1 MRTRAR
7 CRVLAVDLDGT
18 LISNVEDPA
27 RPVSAANLEA
37 LRELRAAGARIVIVT
52 GRNEGS
58 ARSLLARCGDG
69 ELAASDLILH
79 NGALIV
85 DGASGATLR
94 ELALPR
100 AEALAYLGVYR
111 AQGLTPLLFTD
122 RRRGGACLVE
132 GEPGP
137 ENTRLAR
144 YLAVREREG
153 EGELR
158 RVPDLS
164 AALDEDPLALAT
176 IDSPARVAPART
188 AMAALEL
195 PGSRVAVQGLVGRGG
210 HGPAQFLEVFHREA
224 AKEKAFAAWCE
235 LRSLPLAETAAIG
248 DGRNDLE
255 LLKAVGLGIAMGN
268 GSAELQAAADHV
280 APWHDQDGL
289 AVAIRAHLL
298 ISP

>member
-1 MRTRAR
+1 MPPLAR
-7 CRVLAVDLDGT
+7 YRVLAVDLDGT
-18 LISNVEDPA
+18 LISNADDPA

-58 ARSLLARCGDG
+58 ARSLLLRCEDA

-94 ELALPR
+94 ELTLPKT
-100 AEALAYLGVYR
+100 EGLAYLGVYR

-122 RRRGGACLVE
+122 RVRGGACLVE

-144 YLAVREREG
+144 YLAVRQREG

-158 RVPDLS
+158 TVADLG
-164 AALDEDPLALAT
+164 AHLNEDPLALAT
-176 IDSPARVAPART
+176 IDGPARIAPARE
-188 AMAALEL
+188 AMAALAL

-210 HGPAQFLEVFHREA
+210 HEPAQFLEVFHREA

-235 LRSLPLAETAAIG
+235 LRGLPLAETAAIG

-268 GSAELQAAADHV
+268 GSAELQAAADRV
-280 APWHDQDGL
+280 APPHDQDGL
-289 AVAIRAHLL
+289 AAAVRAHLL
-298 ISP
+298 T

>member
-1 MRTRAR
+1 MAPMSR

-27 RPVSAANLEA
+27 HPVSDANLAA
-37 LRELRAAGARIVIVT
+37 LRELRAAGARVVIIT

-58 ARSLLARCGDG
+58 ARSLLARCQDP

-79 NGALIV
+79 NGALLV
-85 DGASGATLR
+85 DGPSGATLR
-94 ELALPR
+94 ELTLPR

-111 AQGLTPLLFTD
+111 EQGLTPMLFTD
-122 RRRGGACLVE
+122 RARGGALLVE
-132 GEPGP
+132 GEPAP

-144 YLAVREREG
+144 YLGVRRREG

-158 RVPDLS
+158 QVADL
-164 AALDEDPLALAT
+164 AAELGADPLALAT
-176 IDSPARVAPART
+176 IDSPPRIAPARE
-188 AMAALEL
+188 AMVALAM

-210 HGPAQFLEVFHREA
+210 HGPAQFLEVFHRDA
-224 AKEKAFAAWCE
+224 SKEKGFAAWCA
-235 LRSLPLAETAAIG
+235 LRGVPLAETAAIG

-255 LLKAVGLGIAMGN
+255 LLREVGLGIAMGN
-268 GSAELQAAADHV
+268 GSAELRAAADHV
-280 APWHDQDGL
+280 APPHDQDGL

-298 ISP
+298 A